1 MNYSIVVLPFLL
13 LIACTPKSPE
23 ERFFESGQYEEA
35 VAYYTAKIGT
45 TGNDLSAYYNRG
57 RAYEELGK
65 YPEAI
70 ADFEYILEK
79 DERHLEAYLS
89 LAKIAYQTGD
99 YSKSVIYSGKALKF
113 HKSSYQAHFLLA
125 RSNHQM
131 GYFKRALEG
140 YNAAINLNSSY
151 GEALLYR
158 GAVKFSLEDKTAC
171 DDIKKA
177 KELGVDGAEDA
188 EKNYCS

>member
-1 MNYSIVVLPFLL
+1 MKYLIVVFLL
-13 LIACTPKSPE
+13 VLSCTTKSPE
-23 ERFFESGQYEEA
+23 ERFFETGQYEEA
-35 VAYYTAKIGT
+35 VEYYTNKIGS
-45 TGNDLSAYYNRG
+45 TGNDLSAFYNRG

-65 YPEAI
+65 FSEAI
-70 ADFEYILEK
+70 SDFEYILEK
-79 DERHLEAYLS
+79 DDRHLEAHLS

-125 RSNHQM
+125 RANHQM

-158 GAVKFSLEDKTAC
+158 GAVKFSMEDKSAC

-177 KELGVDGAEDA
+177 KELGVDEAEEA
-188 EKNYCS
+188 EKKYCR